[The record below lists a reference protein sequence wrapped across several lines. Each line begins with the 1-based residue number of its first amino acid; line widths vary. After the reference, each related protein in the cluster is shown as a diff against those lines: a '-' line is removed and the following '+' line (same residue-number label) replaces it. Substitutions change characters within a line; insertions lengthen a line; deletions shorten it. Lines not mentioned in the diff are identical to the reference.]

1 MTARPGDPALDR
13 DHFTYSIVIPVYNSE
28 ALVGETVDRVVEVFT
43 TAGLKHEL
51 ILVNDGSHDG
61 SWDVI
66 AERARA
72 YPQVT
77 AINLLK
83 NYGQHHANLA
93 GFRESTGDFVITM
106 DDDLQNPPEE
116 ALKLIDKAMHGHDV
130 VFGKFER
137 KQSAGYRRIGT
148 RLIGMINRRIFLQP
162 PTCVVSNH
170 RILRRDVVDRICA
183 ARNAHPYITGQALMY
198 SSNRANADGP
208 ARAAAGRQE
217 QLQPAADP
225 VPRAHHPVQLLLLAA
240 AGHRARRLRR
250 GRAQLPA
257 GRLLPAQRSLARHP
271 RRGLDH
277 AGRPRG
283 HLQRHHDRHAVD
295 DRRVRRPH
303 PRRGQHPGEL
313 PRLRE
318 GHRMRDHFLVIG
330 AQRCGTTYLHELLAD
345 HPDIAMARPARP
357 EPKVFLTDE
366 VVDRGVEWYDRT
378 WFPHA
383 GTAAL
388 LGEKSTSYVE
398 SPDAIPRVTAVLG
411 RPRILV
417 QLRDPIERAVSNWSF
432 SRSTGWRT
440 ARSPRPSPA
449 TSTGPLPWD
458 PQLTSV
464 SPYAYLE
471 RGRYADHLAPWLDAF
486 PGLVRVQFLEDL
498 VESPDRIGELYE
510 WLGVD
515 ADVRPASMGQPV
527 NQGERPEDQLDE
539 GLVDRLRDYF
549 HDSDRALAGL
559 LGRELPWHDPVGG
572 SR

>member
-1 MTARPGDPALDR
+1 MLLDPTA
-13 DHFTYSIVIPVYNSE
+13 FTYSIVIPVYNSE
-28 ALVGETVDRVVEVFT
+28 PLVGETVDRVVEVFS
-43 TAGLKHEL
+43 ASGLKYEL

-61 SWDVI
+61 SWNVI
-66 AERARA
+66 ADRARA
-72 YPQVT
+72 HPQVT

-93 GFRESTGDFVITM
+93 GFQESTGDYVITM

-148 RLIGMINRRIFLQP
+148 RLIAMINRRIFLQP
-162 PTCVVSNH
+162 PDLVVSNH

-198 SSNRANADGP
+198 SSCPANTAVRHEPRP
-208 ARAAAGRQE
+208 AGAE
-217 QLQPAADP
+217 QLQPSADP
-225 VPRAHHPVQLLLLAA
+225 VAGAHHPFQLLLLAA

-257 GRLLPAQRSLARHP
+257 GRLLPAQRPLARDP
-271 RRGLDH
+271 SRGLDH
-277 AGRPRG
+277 AGRPRRR
-283 HLQRHHDRHAVD
+283 HRRHHHRHAVH

-303 PRRGQHPGEL
+303 SRRGEHEGEL

-318 GHRMRDHFLVIG
+318 GHRMRRHFLVIG

-345 HPDIAMARPARP
+345 HPEIAMARPFRP
-357 EPKVFLTDE
+357 EPKVFLADE
-366 VVDRGVEWYDRT
+366 VVERGVEWYERT

-383 GTAAL
+383 GTAGL
-388 LGEKSTSYVE
+388 LGEKSTSYLE
-398 SPDAIPRVTAVLG
+398 SPEAVTRVVAVLD
-411 RPRILV
+411 RPQIVV
-417 QLRDPIERAVSNWSF
+417 QLRDPVERAVSNWSF
-432 SRSTGWRT
+432 SRSHGMED
-440 ARSPRPSPA
+440 RSVTEALTRNLD
-449 TSTGPLPWD
+449 GPLPWD
-458 PQLTSV
+458 RQATSV
-464 SPYAYLE
+464 SPHAYLE
-471 RGRYADHLAPWLDAF
+471 RGRYAEYLTPWLDAF

-498 VESPDRIGELYE
+498 VGSPDRVGELYE

-515 ADVRPASMGQPV
+515 AGVRPDSLGHRV
-527 NQGERPEDQLDE
+527 NQAEPPEDSLDA

-549 HDSDRALAGL
+549 NDSDRALAGL
-559 LGRELPWHDPVGG
+559 LGRELPWHNPVGG
-572 SR
+572 AR